1 MWNVGGGN
9 ISEVLFGVEVHL
21 AEMVS
26 VGPFTDEGSI
36 TKWTL
41 DRGVCRVPRLID
53 RPGKRQNGAR
63 V

>member
-9 ISEVLFGVEVHL
+9 VSEVLFGVEVHL

-26 VGPFTDEGSI
+26 VGPFADEGSI

-41 DRGVCRVPRLID
+41 DRRVCRVSRLIN
-53 RPGKRQNGAR
+53 RPGKG
-63 V
+63 